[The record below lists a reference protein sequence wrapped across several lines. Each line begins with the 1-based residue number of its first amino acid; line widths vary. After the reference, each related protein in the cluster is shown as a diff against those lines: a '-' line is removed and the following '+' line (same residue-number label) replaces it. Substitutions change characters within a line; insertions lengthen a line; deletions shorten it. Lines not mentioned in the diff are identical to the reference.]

1 MADLPVPIVLT
12 KGCTDRLAV
21 LKDAY
26 NAENGALLDLTQW
39 ITLHLRELAISREW
53 SDSVQAIQRQQQAD
67 AQSAIRDE
75 RTRLL
80 AAV

>member
-1 MADLPVPIVLT
+1 MADQPIPIILS
-12 KGCTDRLAV
+12 KACTDRLAV

-39 ITLHLRELAISREW
+39 LTLHLRELAIGREW
-53 SDSVQAIQRQQQAD
+53 SDSVQSIQRQQDAI
-67 AQSAIRDE
+67 AQSATRDE

-80 AAV
+80 ATV